1 MAGQVV
7 HLKKAKSTKE
17 IADEETELKN
27 EMFRWADDVASKV
40 IKAALEDAGLPFL
53 DDLKDEELGSLDLT
67 GQEYNPIIDEKTGA
81 RLSESIEEFAERL
94 REKIEEPETV
104 LRRLYKSA
112 LKKKWEEQKKEIPT
126 DPTGTHYGKNYM
138 VNRHG
143 VWARLNA
150 GGEDLYVWRRIV
162 RTRIDPVALSHDT
175 SPQRNWRHRYLVTD
189 ATGQLMVEIGNEHLA
204 KKADHAIRTLMR
216 RGVHVVETREAR
228 QHLATFLRYKPRDRI
243 IRVPRTGWYEVKK
256 DRWVFVLPTETLGNV
271 GNVEIVL
278 DDAITDDQY
287 GLHRSGTSDQ
297 WRERVAAPLAGNSN
311 VVLGVGTSLAGPL
324 LPWADEP
331 GGGFHSHGPAK
342 TGKTLI
348 GAVDQ
353 SVWGKPYRPGAG
365 ADAFGYTWE
374 STANRLGERAVL
386 RSDIGLYLDEIGMG
400 DPKAISQAI
409 YKLAGGLDKGRF
421 GQAERDFNLL
431 FLSTGELSLAEFL
444 PNARAGQL
452 VRFVD
457 IPAVVQ
463 LESAFETI
471 PKEEIAA
478 AGTRF
483 YSATNECHGC
493 VGYDWLRHLVGLT
506 PKGIKAELKRL
517 RGAWLELPEV
527 TEIAS
532 RAHPQVVSVVNR
544 FALVAAALH
553 MAIEAGILPWT
564 IADVDTAII
573 ACMKRWLQQRGNI
586 DTAGELLREIER
598 RRQTIAATIDDR
610 FIHLEIK
617 GRRLAPA
624 SAADQSKMDAEQQFD
639 GYVKE
644 YGEDGRILVWP
655 DAWHRLWAG
664 LDADAV
670 KKHLRQAGLLIP
682 GRDGD
687 VPSLEKFESKA
698 PPARFYVLAPAFLEP
713 A

>member
-7 HLKKAKSTKE
+7 HLKNAKSTE
-17 IADEETELKN
+17 QIADEETKRKEEMLK
-27 EMFRWADDVASKV
+27 WADDIAGKV
-40 IKAALEDAGLPFL
+40 IAAAREDAGLPFL
-53 DDLKDEELGSLDLT
+53 DNIDDEALGSLDLN
-67 GQEYNPIIDEKTGA
+67 GQEYDPIVDEKTGA
-81 RLSESIEEFAERL
+81 RLSDAIEEFAEKL
-94 REKIEEPETV
+94 QEKIEEPEKV
-104 LRRLYKSA
+104 VRRLYMGA
-112 LKKKWEEQKKEIPT
+112 LKAKWKEPKKEIRT
-126 DPTGTHYGKNYM
+126 DPTGKHYGKNYL

-143 VWARLNA
+143 VWTRLNV
-150 GGEDLYVWRRIV
+150 GGADLYVWRRIV
-162 RTRIDPVALSHDT
+162 RTRIDPEALSRDA
-175 SPQRNWRHRYLVTD
+175 SPQRNWRHRYRITD
-189 ATGQLMVEIGNEHLA
+189 ETGQFPVEIGNEHLA

-216 RGVHVVETREAR
+216 RGVHVVESREAR
-228 QHLATFLRYKPRDRI
+228 QHLATFLCYKPRDRI

-278 DDAITDDQY
+278 DDEITGDRY
-287 GLHRSGTSDQ
+287 GFHRSGTSEQ
-297 WRERVAAPLAGNSN
+297 WRERVALPLAGNSN
-311 VVLGVGTSLAGPL
+311 VVLAVGSFLAAPL
-324 LPWADEP
+324 LRWADEP
-331 GGGFHSHGPAK
+331 GGGFHFNGSSKA
-342 TGKTLI
+342 GKTLI
-348 GAVDQ
+348 GAAAQ

-365 ADAFGYTWE
+365 PDAFGYTWQ

-400 DPKAISQAI
+400 DQRTISQAV
-409 YKLAGGLDKGRF
+409 YKLASGLDRGRF

-431 FLSTGELSLAEFL
+431 FLSTGEPSLAEFL

-463 LESAFETI
+463 SESAFETI
-471 PKEEIAA
+471 PKDEIAA
-478 AGTRF
+478 AGKRF

-493 VGYDWLRHLVGLT
+493 IGYDWLRHLVGLT

-564 IADVDTAII
+564 IADVHTAII

-586 DTAGELLREIER
+586 DTAGELLREIRR
-598 RRQTIAATIDDR
+598 RRQTIAATIGDR
-610 FIHLEIK
+610 LIHLDIK
-617 GRRLAPA
+617 RRRLAPA
-624 SAADQSKMDAEQQFD
+624 SAADQTKVDAEQKGEQNFD
-639 GYVKE
+639 GYLK
-644 YGEDGRILVWP
+644 DGRMLVRP
-655 DAWHRLWAG
+655 EAWHRLWAG
-664 LDADAV
+664 LDADDV
-670 KKHLRQAGLLIP
+670 KEHLRRAGLLIP
-682 GRDGD
+682 GRNGD